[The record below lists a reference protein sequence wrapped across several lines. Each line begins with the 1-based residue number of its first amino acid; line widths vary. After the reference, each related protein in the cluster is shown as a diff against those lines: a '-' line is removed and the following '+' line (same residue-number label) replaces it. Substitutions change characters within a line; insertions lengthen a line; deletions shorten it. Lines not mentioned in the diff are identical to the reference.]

1 MAFLS
6 TPITYALMRFCLFL
20 EWTGLC
26 QGSWVVALIQRK
38 ITKWKRDEVY
48 VGTAEERAALKA
60 QKQKDGMDPTYNQS
74 DALDKDGDYNVHAG
88 HLYPGV
94 PTLPHDFVHRNL
106 HTLDEIE
113 ELESELLERQNEI
126 EERLAGLQHEKE
138 KLLASR
144 ARVALLKATSGEE
157 MDA

>member
-1 MAFLS
+1 
-6 TPITYALMRFCLFL
+6 
-20 EWTGLC
+20 
-26 QGSWVVALIQRK
+26 VALVQRK

-74 DALDKDGDYNVHAG
+74 DVLDKDGDYNVHAG

-94 PTLPHDFVHRNL
+94 PRLPHDFVHGNL
-106 HTLDEIE
+106 HTLDDIE

-126 EERLAGLQHEKE
+126 EERLAGLQLEKE

-144 ARVALLKATSGEE
+144 AQVALLKVTSGEE

>member
-6 TPITYALMRFCLFL
+6 TPITYGFMRFCLFL

-48 VGTAEERAALKA
+48 VGTAEERAALKL
-60 QKQKDGMDPTYNQS
+60 QQQKDGTDPTYKQS

-94 PTLPHDFVHRNL
+94 PRLPNDFVHAHL
-106 HTLDEIE
+106 HTLDDIE
-113 ELESELLERQNEI
+113 ELEGELNERKQEI
-126 EERLAGLQHEKE
+126 MERLAALESEKQ
-138 KLLASR
+138 KILASK
-144 ARVALLKATSGEE
+144 ARVAELRAQSGDE